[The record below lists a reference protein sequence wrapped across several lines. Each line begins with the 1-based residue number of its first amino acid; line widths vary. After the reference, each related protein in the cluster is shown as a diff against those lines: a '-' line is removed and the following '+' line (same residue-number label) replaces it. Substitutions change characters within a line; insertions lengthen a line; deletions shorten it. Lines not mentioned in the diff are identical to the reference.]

1 MSFKI
6 VYGDEIKRITKAPE
20 SFAELEQAIKK
31 AFKGLQDSEFVAKYL
46 DSDGDLITVSNEQD
60 FTAMK
65 EAIHTNFRIIVYDN
79 KHGKVNLLPSFEEEK
94 ESKEVVGKPKEEEP
108 LIENLNE
115 KNQKEAPNEPV
126 VKERKADE
134 LPPQVEEKGPSNEI
148 EDRIEALQKKILEL
162 KEHKRQQ
169 KEMVREMWSQVG
181 LKDSHPFHEREYLKD
196 FREVKAQVEA
206 ENKKI
211 KETIKS
217 LKHEL
222 NELLKT
228 QKQEEKQKG
237 KGNNHP
243 FQGFAKCPLFQG
255 VQKTV
260 QKVVHTFSPKNQI
273 PPPYVEEE
281 KPWIKNRRNPE
292 EYYGDQNIK
301 KYKNF
306 SKLAFGGPKSP
317 PKDLELRA
325 LKIAELLDQMDY
337 YKILT
342 FVNQHKDFP
351 DEIITELLLEN
362 PPQ

>member
-237 KGNNHP
+237 KGNYNP
-243 FQGFAKCPLFQG
+243 FQDFSKWPL
-255 VQKTV
+255 VQVVSKAF
-260 QKVVHTFSPKNQI
+260 QKVADTIIPKNQPPSFVI
-273 PPPYVEEE
+273 PLTDNE
-281 KPWIKNRRNPE
+281 RFPE
-292 EYYGDQNIK
+292 QFYGDPNIR

-325 LKIAELLDQMDY
+325 LKIAELLDPMDY
-337 YKILT
+337 YAILR
-342 FVNQHKDFP
+342 FVAQHKDFP
-351 DEIITELLLEN
+351 DDIITELLTEN

>member
-46 DSDGDLITVSNEQD
+46 DSDGDLITVSNDHD

-65 EAIHTNFRIIVYDN
+65 EAIHANFRVLIYDK
-79 KHGKVNLLPSFEEEK
+79 KHEEVNLVPFPEEE
-94 ESKEVVGKPKEEEP
+94 EADKEVVEKPKEEEP
-108 LIENLNE
+108 LIKNLSENE
-115 KNQKEAPNEPV
+115 KEEPKEPV
-126 VKERKADE
+126 VEERKADE
-134 LPPQVEEKGPSNEI
+134 LPPPQVEEKGPSNEI

-211 KETIKS
+211 KETIKE

-228 QKQEEKQKG
+228 QKQEEKQKE
-237 KGNNHP
+237 KGNNP
-243 FQGFAKCPLFQG
+243 FQGFSKWPL
-255 VQKTV
+255 VQVVSKAF
-260 QKVVHTFSPKNQI
+260 QKVADTLMPKYQPPTCVI
-273 PPPYVEEE
+273 PLTDNE
-281 KPWIKNRRNPE
+281 RFPE
-292 EYYGDQNIK
+292 QFYGDPNIR

-325 LKIAELLDQMDY
+325 LKIAELLDPMDY
-337 YKILT
+337 YAILR
-342 FVNQHKDFP
+342 FVAQHKDFP
-351 DEIITELLLEN
+351 DDIITELLTEN